1 MQDKKHL
8 KIGLGDALNRM
19 LNVELDRRNRMASP
33 SESIS
38 EVAMIVQ
45 ALNVH
50 QINLDL
56 SCDSDPQVEGV
67 GVFQKS
73 VQTSC
78 CRIDGGR
85 AHASARASNGSRS

>member
-1 MQDKKHL
+1 MQEKHV

-38 EVAMIVQ
+38 EVKMIVE
-45 ALNVH
+45 ALNAH
-50 QINLDL
+50 KINLNL
-56 SCDSDPQVEGV
+56 SCDSDPQVEGIS
-67 GVFQKS
+67 VFQKS

-78 CRIDGGR
+78 CRIGGGQV
-85 AHASARASNGSRS
+85 HASAQPLSGSRS